1 MKSIFSSI
9 VTPTT
14 NRELGNREIV
24 NRILNILGRTNK
36 INGLKKAF
44 INYFAESKPRHTG
57 F

>member
-1 MKSIFSSI
+1 MKSIFSRI
-9 VTPTT
+9 ETPKT